1 MSVSS
6 YTESDDEG
14 IMEIE
19 EQLTIL
25 SNSIES
31 LLESV
36 ESFEKE
42 LATIERPIGD
52 IALAQLGDV
61 PYLVTSPF
69 RTATF
74 AFCPPGLP
82 GIELSRRYAFRE
94 ICELLRTYLFKMNMI
109 DADETVRLN
118 TILKHVFQIED
129 DSIPYI
135 KLIGKLRNVLI

>member
-1 MSVSS
+1 MSS
-6 YTESDDEG
+6 YTESEDDG
-14 IMEIE
+14 ILEIE
-19 EQLTIL
+19 EQLSIL

-42 LATIERPIGD
+42 LAAMERPIGD

-74 AFCPPGLP
+74 AFRAPGLP
-82 GIELSRRYAFRE
+82 GIELSRRYAFHE
-94 ICELLRTYLFKMNMI
+94 ICELLRTYLFKMNLI
-109 DADETVRLN
+109 DADETVKLN
-118 TILKHVFQIED
+118 NVLRNVFHIQD
-129 DSIPYI
+129 DSISYI
-135 KLIGKLRNVLI
+135 NLVGKLRNVLV